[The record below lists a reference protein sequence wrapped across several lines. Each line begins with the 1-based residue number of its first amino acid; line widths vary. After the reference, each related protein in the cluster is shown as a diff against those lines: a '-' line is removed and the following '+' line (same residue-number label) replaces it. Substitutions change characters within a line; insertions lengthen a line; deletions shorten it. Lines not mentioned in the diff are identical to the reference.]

1 MEFLKLTD
9 SRLVDLFKHGGVGVL
24 PTDTVYGLVCD
35 ASNVD
40 AVAKLYALKSREKK
54 PGTLIAAN
62 VNQVIDL
69 GIQEDVVRAVEKFWP
84 GVSVVMQANEHLA
97 YIHQGLETLAVR
109 VVADEDLKAFLEQT
123 GPLLTSSANLPG
135 QPPANTIEEAQA
147 YFGDAVDFYVDG
159 GDLSGR
165 QSSTLIRVKDGVVE
179 ILRQGSVKSPIVGM

>member
-9 SRLVDLFKHGGVGVL
+9 DRLADLLKNGGVGVL

-40 AVAKLYALKSREKK
+40 AVAKLYALKNREKK
-54 PGTLIAAN
+54 PGTLIAASAD
-62 VNQVIDL
+62 QVIDL
-69 GIQEDVVRAVEKFWP
+69 GIQKDVVRAVEKFWP
-84 GVSVVMQANEHLA
+84 GVSVVMQAGEHLT

-109 VVADEDLKAFLEQT
+109 VVADEGLKTFLEHT

-135 QPPANTIEEAQA
+135 QPPANTAEEAQA
-147 YFGDAVDFYVDG
+147 YFGESVDFYVDG

-165 QSSTLIRVKDGVVE
+165 QASTLIRVKEGVVE
-179 ILRQGSVKSPIVGM
+179 VLRQGSVLPSGI

>member
-9 SRLVDLFKHGGVGVL
+9 SHLVDLLKNGGVGVL

-35 ASNVD
+35 AANGD
-40 AVAKLYALKSREKK
+40 AVAKLYTLKSREKK

-62 VNQVIDL
+62 ANQVIDL

-109 VVADEDLKAFLEQT
+109 VVADEDLKVFLEQT
-123 GPLLTSSANLPG
+123 GPLLTSSANLP
-135 QPPANTIEEAQA
+135 
-147 YFGDAVDFYVDG
+147 VDG
-159 GDLSGR
+159 GDLFGR
-165 QSSTLIRVKDGVVE
+165 QASTLIRVKDGIVE
-179 ILRQGSVKSPIVGM
+179 VLRQGSVKLPIVGM